1 MSSMYIVLKRF
12 LWAAAFFLLGLLVAQ
27 SEQGSRLAER
37 SSQTL
42 YATRQA
48 ALSTAADLAGVDVG
62 TRILLENPEL
72 LAAFSNGFGG
82 EFSIEVAL
90 NMFGENHEPAIADVR
105 TMTQVKEVAP
115 RTWLIRMPV
124 VNAVLFETDEGN
136 ILVDTGM
143 APAGPA
149 LIEKIREVSDKP
161 LHTIIYT
168 HGHVDHAYGT
178 PGILEA
184 GAAPEQILAHEAILP
199 RFDRYIRL
207 RHSIAGYM
215 NQKAEQMPES
225 REDLVLPTRTFAD
238 RLEFELGGETFVLQ
252 HHPAE
257 TDDQL
262 YVWAPERGVL
272 ASADYYQGFL
282 PNAGN
287 GKRIQRDPEAW
298 AAALREMMA
307 LEPAILLPGHG
318 EAIVDPEEIQQ
329 ALGVHAAALQSIVDQ
344 TIEGLNAGLRKDE
357 IFAGVELP
365 EGLAGHPLLDI
376 QYVSPQDISKMVLKQ
391 YTGWW
396 NDVPSD
402 WSPATLQEQGR
413 EIVELAGGME
423 ALTQRARELSASN
436 QRLAAHLVDWA
447 FFADP
452 DNALAQQA
460 VIDVYRA
467 RILAPETNTQE
478 ALAYLDQMA
487 EARARQLAVEQ
498 STR

>member
-1 MSSMYIVLKRF
+1 MSTIYIAVKGLC
-12 LWAAAFFLLGLLVAQ
+12 WGGVFFLLGLLVAQ
-27 SEQGSRLAER
+27 SDWGGDLAER
-37 SSQTL
+37 SSQSL
-42 YATRQA
+42 YATRHS
-48 ALSTAADLAGVDVG
+48 ALSAAADLAGVDVG
-62 TRILLENPEL
+62 TRIFIENPEL
-72 LAAFSNGFGG
+72 AVALGDGFGG
-82 EFSIEVAL
+82 EFSVEVAL
-90 NMFGENHEPAIADVR
+90 NMFGANHEPAIADVR
-105 TMTQVKEVAP
+105 TMTQVEEVAP
-115 RTWLIRMPV
+115 RTWLIRMPI
-124 VNAVLFETDEGN
+124 VNAVLFETDAGN
-136 ILVDTGM
+136 VLVDTGM

-178 PGILEA
+178 PGILEG
-184 GAAPEQILAHEAILP
+184 GAAPVQILAHEAILP

-215 NQKAEQMPES
+215 NQKPDQMPES
-225 REDLVLPTRTFAD
+225 REDLVLPTRTFSD

-252 HHPAE
+252 HHLAE

-262 YVWAPERGVL
+262 YVWAPDRGVL

-287 GKRIQRDPEAW
+287 GKRVQRDPEAW

-318 EAIVDPEEIQQ
+318 EAIVDPEQIQQ

-344 TIEGLNAGLRKDE
+344 TIDGLNAGLRKDE
-357 IFAGVELP
+357 IFAAVELP
-365 EGLAGHPLLDI
+365 ENLAGHPLLNI
-376 QYVSPQDISKMVLKQ
+376 QDVSAQDISKMVLKQ

-402 WSPATLQEQGR
+402 WSPATLPEQGR
-413 EIVELAGGME
+413 EIVELAGGMA
-423 ALTQRARELSASN
+423 ALTERARELSVSNLPLASH
-436 QRLAAHLVDWA
+436 LADWA

-452 DNALAQQA
+452 DSALAQQ
-460 VIDVYRA
+460 VVLDVYRA

-478 ALAYLDQMA
+478 ALAYRDQMV
-487 EARARQLAVEQ
+487 EARTRQLAVEQ